1 MEGKPDWLPGFL
13 VQIYCN
19 RSESNVQRKRRGLI
33 LADTES
39 KFLASSQRPYNTH
52 SYATHKNRFDVQT
65 DVTGT

>member
-1 MEGKPDWLPGFL
+1 MIEINGLIVGILLCDPLK
-13 VQIYCN
+13 VKT
-19 RSESNVQRKRRGLI
+19 NVQRKRRGLI